1 MQRAIK
7 FVSVLVSLFCVVVFC
22 FVGYGTAFIP
32 DSYVAVDVNAADTGS
47 ALFTCRCESD
57 VALADSDGYAKSYP
71 AQIKLFNA
79 IPVKNSTVTVVHRR
93 YVTLGGNVF
102 GLRIFADGVIVTG
115 VGTVSSEG
123 TDVAPAK
130 KAGIKQGDIIRK
142 INGTAVTSNHDIS
155 QLVENSSGKSMS
167 VELLRDGK
175 TKNVTV
181 EAARD
186 TADGKYKLG
195 MWVRDSSA
203 GVGTVTFV
211 DNETGTVAGLGHAI
225 CDTDTG
231 DIMPLRS
238 GDILDVIIRGCV
250 KGTSGTPGELC
261 GIFGSKTLGELYMNG
276 ATGVYGVVA
285 EKDSRAPKIPVALCS
300 EVETGKAQIVCTV
313 DGGEAEYFDIEITAV
328 HRGEGEEKNMVI
340 KVTDS
345 DLLAKTG
352 GIVQGMSGSPIVQN
366 GMLVGAVTHVFVNDP
381 QQGYGIF
388 AETMLST
395 ARELEE
401 KLSRDAA

>member
-7 FVSVLVSLFCVVVFC
+7 FVSVLVSLFCVLVFC
-22 FVGYGTAFIP
+22 FVGYGTVFIP
-32 DSYVAVDVNAADTGS
+32 DSYVTVDVGSADTGN
-47 ALFTCRCESD
+47 AFFTCRCDSD
-57 VALADSDGYAKSYP
+57 TVAADSDAYARSYP

-102 GLRIFADGVIVTG
+102 GLRIFSDGVIVTG
-115 VGTVSSEG
+115 VGTLASDG
-123 TDVAPAK
+123 ATVAPAK
-130 KAGIKQGDIIRK
+130 KAGIRQGDIIKK
-142 INGTAVTSNHDIS
+142 INGVAVTSNHDIS
-155 QLVENSSGKSMS
+155 RIIESSSGALIN

-175 TKNVTV
+175 TKIVAV
-181 EAARD
+181 EPAKD

-211 DNETGTVAGLGHAI
+211 DNETGTIAGLGHAI
-225 CDTDTG
+225 CDADTG

-238 GDILDVIIRGCV
+238 GDILNVNIRGCV

-261 GIFGSKTLGELYMNG
+261 GVFGSETLGELLING
-276 ATGVYGVVA
+276 STGVYGIVSG
-285 EKDSRAPKIPVALCS
+285 KDPYAKKIPVALCS
-300 EVETGKAQIVCTV
+300 EVKTGKAQIVSTISG
-313 DGGEAEYFDIEITAV
+313 DKAEFFDIEITAV
-328 HRGEGEEKNMVI
+328 HRSEGSEKNMVI

-345 DLLAKTG
+345 KLLEKTG

-381 QQGYGIF
+381 KQGYAIF
-388 AETMLST
+388 AENMLLT
-395 ARELEE
+395 AQELEQR
-401 KLSRDAA
+401 LARDAA

>member
-7 FVSVLVSLFCVVVFC
+7 FVSVLVSLFCAVVFA

-32 DSYVAVDVNAADTGS
+32 DSYVTVDVNSADTGS
-47 ALFTCRCESD
+47 SLFTCRCETD
-57 VALADSDGYAKSYP
+57 AALADSDGYARSYP
-71 AQIKLFNA
+71 AQIRLFDA

-115 VGTVSSEG
+115 VGTVASDG
-123 TDVAPAK
+123 ADAAPAK

-155 QLVENSSGKSMS
+155 RLIGSSSGKPMS

-181 EAARD
+181 EPAKD

-225 CDTDTG
+225 CDADTG

-261 GIFGSKTLGELYMNG
+261 GVFGNKTLGELYING
-276 ATGVYGVVA
+276 STGVYGVVA
-285 EKDSRAPKIPVALCS
+285 EKDPRAKKIPVALCN
-300 EVETGKAQIVCTV
+300 EVETGKAQIVSTV
-313 DGGEAEYFDIEITAV
+313 DGGEAEFFDIEITAV

-340 KVTDS
+340 KITDS

-381 QQGYGIF
+381 QQGYAIF
-388 AETMLST
+388 AETMIST
-395 ARELEE
+395 AQQLEN
-401 KLSRDAA
+401 KLARDAA

>member
-7 FVSVLVSLFCVVVFC
+7 IVSVLISLFCVLVFC

-32 DSYVAVDVNAADTGS
+32 DSYVAVDINSADTGNV
-47 ALFTCRCESD
+47 LFTCRCESD
-57 VALADSDGYAKSYP
+57 AVATDGDGYARNYP
-71 AQIKLFNA
+71 AQIRLFDA

-102 GLRIFADGVIVTG
+102 GLRVFADGVIVTG
-115 VGTVSSEG
+115 VGSLASG
-123 TDVAPAK
+123 AAPAK

-155 QLVENSSGKSMS
+155 QLIERSSGAHLA

-181 EAARD
+181 EPAKD

-211 DNETGTVAGLGHAI
+211 DNETGIIAGLGHAI

-231 DIMPLRS
+231 KIMPLRT
-238 GDILDVIIRGCV
+238 GDILNVNIRGCV

-261 GIFGSKTLGELYMNG
+261 GVFGSKTLGELQVNG
-276 ATGVYGVVA
+276 TSGVYGVVA
-285 EKDSRAPKIPVALCS
+285 EKDAHAKKIPVALSS
-300 EVETGKAQIVCTV
+300 EVKTGKAQIVSTV
-313 DGGEAEYFDIEITAV
+313 SDGKAEYFDIEITAV
-328 HRGEGEEKNMVI
+328 HRGEGAEKNMII
-340 KVTDS
+340 KVTDD
-345 DLLAKTG
+345 DLIRKTG

-381 QQGYGIF
+381 QQGYAIF

-395 ARELEE
+395 ARDLEE
-401 KLSRDAA
+401 QLVRDAA

>member
-7 FVSVLVSLFCVVVFC
+7 FVSVLVSLFCAVVFA

-32 DSYVAVDVNAADTGS
+32 DSYVTVDVNSADTGS
-47 ALFTCRCESD
+47 SLFTCRCEAD
-57 VALADSDGYAKSYP
+57 AALADSDGYARSYP
-71 AQIKLFNA
+71 AQIRLFNA

-115 VGTVSSEG
+115 VGTVASDG
-123 TDVAPAK
+123 ADAAPAK

-155 QLVENSSGKSMS
+155 RLIESSSGKPMS

-181 EAARD
+181 EPAKD

-225 CDTDTG
+225 CDADTG

-261 GIFGSKTLGELYMNG
+261 GVFGNKTLGELYING
-276 ATGVYGVVA
+276 STGVYGVVA
-285 EKDSRAPKIPVALCS
+285 EKDSCAKKIPVALCN
-300 EVETGKAQIVCTV
+300 EVETGKAQIVSTV

-340 KVTDS
+340 KITDS

-381 QQGYGIF
+381 QQGYAIF
-388 AETMLST
+388 AETMIST
-395 ARELEE
+395 AQQLES
-401 KLSRDAA
+401 KLARDAA

>member
-7 FVSVLVSLFCVVVFC
+7 FVSVLVSLFCVIVFC

-32 DSYVAVDVNAADTGS
+32 DSYVTVDVNSADTGS
-47 ALFTCRCESD
+47 ALFTCRCEAD
-57 VALADSDGYAKSYP
+57 AAAADSDGYARSYP
-71 AQIKLFNA
+71 AQIRLFNA

-115 VGTVSSEG
+115 VGTVAS
-123 TDVAPAK
+123 DVAAVAPAK
-130 KAGIKQGDIIRK
+130 KAGIKQGDIIKK

-155 QLVENSSGKSMS
+155 RLVENSSGKPMS

-181 EAARD
+181 EPAKD

-211 DNETGTVAGLGHAI
+211 DNETGTIAGLGHAI

-238 GDILDVIIRGCV
+238 GDILNVNIRGCI

-261 GIFGSKTLGELYMNG
+261 GIFGNKTLGELYING
-276 ATGVYGVVA
+276 STGVYGVIA
-285 EKDSRAPKIPVALCS
+285 EKDSRAKKIPVALCN
-300 EVETGKAQIVCTV
+300 EVKTGKAQIVSTV
-313 DGGEAEYFDIEITAV
+313 DGGEAEFFDIEITAV
-328 HRGEGEEKNMVI
+328 HRGEDEEKNMII
-340 KVTDS
+340 KITDS

-381 QQGYGIF
+381 QQGYAIF
-388 AETMLST
+388 AETMIST
-395 ARELEE
+395 AQELEK
-401 KLSRDAA
+401 KLARDAA

>member
-7 FVSVLVSLFCVVVFC
+7 FVSAVFAFVSVFVFA

-32 DSYVAVDVNAADTGS
+32 DSYVATDTSSADTGS
-47 ALFTCRCESD
+47 VLFSCDCDESS
-57 VALADSDGYAKSYP
+57 VPADSSDLARSYP
-71 AQIKLFNA
+71 AQIKLLGA

-102 GLRIFADGVIVTG
+102 GLRIFADGAIVAG
-115 VGTVSSEG
+115 VGTLSSG
-123 TDVAPAK
+123 GATVAPAK
-130 KAGIKQGDIIRK
+130 KAGIKQGDIIK
-142 INGTAVTSNHDIS
+142 AINGTVITSNHDIS
-155 QLVENSSGKSMS
+155 RLIKDSHGEKLT

-175 TKNVTV
+175 TKTVTV
-181 EAARD
+181 EPAKD

-211 DNETGTVAGLGHAI
+211 DNRTGTIAGLGHAI

-238 GDILDVIIRGCV
+238 GDILNVIIRGCV

-261 GIFGSKTLGELYMNG
+261 GVFGSETLGELYVNG
-276 ATGVYGVVA
+276 STGVYGVVA
-285 EKDSRAPKIPVALCS
+285 EKEISAQKMPVALS
-300 EVETGKAQIVCTV
+300 NEVKTGKAQIVSTV
-313 DGGEAEYFDIEITAV
+313 GNGEPEYFDIEITKIN
-328 HRGEGEEKNMVI
+328 RGEDEEKNMVI
-340 KVTDS
+340 KITDS
-345 DLLAKTG
+345 DLLQKTG

-381 QQGYGIF
+381 QQGYAIF
-388 AETMLST
+388 AETMIST
-395 ARELEE
+395 AEELEK
-401 KLSRDAA
+401 KLAEDAA

>member
-32 DSYVAVDVNAADTGS
+32 DSYVTVDVNSADTGS

-57 VALADSDGYAKSYP
+57 AAAADSDGYARSYP
-71 AQIKLFNA
+71 AQIRLFNA

-115 VGTVSSEG
+115 VGTVASH
-123 TDVAPAK
+123 TAAVAPAK
-130 KAGIKQGDIIRK
+130 KAGIKQGDIIKK
-142 INGTAVTSNHDIS
+142 IDGTAVTSNHDIS
-155 QLVENSSGKSMS
+155 RLVENSSGKPMS

-181 EAARD
+181 EPAKD

-211 DNETGTVAGLGHAI
+211 DNETGTIAGLGHAI

-238 GDILDVIIRGCV
+238 GDILDVNIRGCI

-261 GIFGSKTLGELYMNG
+261 GVFGNKTLGELYVNG
-276 ATGVYGVVA
+276 STGVYGIMA
-285 EKDSRAPKIPVALCS
+285 EKDSRAKKIPVALCN
-300 EVETGKAQIVCTV
+300 EVKTGKAQIVSTV
-313 DGGEAEYFDIEITAV
+313 DGGEAEIFDIEITAV
-328 HRGEGEEKNMVI
+328 HRGEDEEKNMVI
-340 KVTDS
+340 KITDS

-381 QQGYGIF
+381 QQGYAIF
-388 AETMLST
+388 AETMIAT
-395 ARELEE
+395 AQELEKE
-401 KLSRDAA
+401 LARDAA